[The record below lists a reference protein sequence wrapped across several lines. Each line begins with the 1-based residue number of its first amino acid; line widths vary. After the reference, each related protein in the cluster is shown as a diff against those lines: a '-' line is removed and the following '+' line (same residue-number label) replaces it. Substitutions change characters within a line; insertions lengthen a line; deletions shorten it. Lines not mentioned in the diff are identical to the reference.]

1 MQIYA
6 KRFYSFTINPI
17 VFTCQGKIS
26 ALEGNGGIK
35 NCLGN
40 ECFLVLGLD
49 SGCRLRKANVQ
60 DRINFNLP
68 ARSIVF
74 ICLELLNFLHD
85 EIDMSAWICWYT
97 LFVYFSFSCLFH
109 GMRKPGFI
117 LFWFQ

>member
-17 VFTCQGKIS
+17 VLTCQGKIS
-26 ALEGNGGIK
+26 SVEGNGGIK

-74 ICLELLNFLHD
+74 IPQRSE
-85 EIDMSAWICWYT
+85 
-97 LFVYFSFSCLFH
+97 
-109 GMRKPGFI
+109 RKGISMMVSLPSECRESKV
-117 LFWFQ
+117 